1 VYLIREARGVVNLAF
16 FEGKLSIASTRKDKE
31 KDKQCYEID
40 LTQGERQVMSQQK
53 RLTLLVFRHETNS
66 TSMSLHQ
73 ANHGLSIPQY
83 FRPQIKHTEGSR
95 TYRKQRGN
103 REECMDLPPR
113 HWWNRCERQIQIFC
127 KQHFTFSIK
136 ITSIYSFPHF
146 YLHRP
151 TALSRNRLEKLK
163 NVSFLKDGLLFSSH
177 ICVRHLAWGGKH

>member
-1 VYLIREARGVVNLAF
+1 MLFARCNLDFNLSSRSCIPGSKASSKVYLIREACGVVNLAF

-66 TSMSLHQ
+66 KSMRLHQ
-73 ANHGLSIPQY
+73 ANHSLSIPQY

-127 KQHFTFSIK
+127 KNISH
-136 ITSIYSFPHF
+136 
-146 YLHRP
+146 
-151 TALSRNRLEKLK
+151 SR
-163 NVSFLKDGLLFSSH
+163 
-177 ICVRHLAWGGKH
+177 